1 MYLGEKKI
9 QESMPLRL
17 ADTDR
22 YRVPDGHLR
31 LTERFF
37 CLEGEGL
44 LMGTPCFLIRF
55 SGCNLRCTW
64 CDSKHSSWHDHVFT
78 VSSVEEVF
86 ADLVKVPGWV
96 SYTGGEPLWRQENEL
111 RAFARLIGLVQVM
124 RRPQEPRPPF
134 PYTEEQVEIVT
145 PSGHALAG
153 TLTLPPGPGR

>member
-124 RRPQEPRPPF
+124 RRPQEPRSAF
-134 PYTEEQVEIVT
+134 RIAMARERVAFTVARQ
-145 PSGHALAG
+145 
-153 TLTLPPGPGR
+153 